1 MGEIN
6 AIHPFRDGNGRT
18 QREFIREL
26 AVQAGFV
33 IDWSRVTREQMT
45 AASLE
50 SFRTGDSTEMA
61 ALIVLSLKSGF
72 ESPQSRAIP

>member
-6 AIHPFRDGNGRT
+6 AIHPFLVGNGRA

-26 AVQAGFV
+26 AIEAGFV
-33 IDWSRVTREQMT
+33 IDWSRVTRDQMT

-50 SFRTGDSTEMA
+50 GFKTGDNSAMA
-61 ALIVLSLKSGF
+61 ALIELSLN
-72 ESPQSRAIP
+72 

>member
-6 AIHPFRDGNGRT
+6 AVHPFRDGNGRA

-26 AVQAGFV
+26 AEQTGFV
-33 IDWSRVTREQMT
+33 IDWSRVTREQMM

-50 SFRTGDSTEMA
+50 SFKTGDSSGMA
-61 ALIVLSLKSGF
+61 ALITLSMK
-72 ESPQSRAIP
+72 